1 MTDDVVELDF
11 ADDYRQTRDLVAVP
25 LVSGSV
31 SDLIGAAKAA
41 VASANLLLP
50 DEDALLERVV
60 TGLLCGHVVL
70 AGPPGTGKT
79 TLAKL
84 LADVFQCTSRVETAT
99 ADWSTYDVIGGLQPK
114 ITGTGNMTMESIA
127 PWQGHVTSAVLKCAE
142 TVARNRDEPATH
154 PHQAHW
160 LIIDEFNR
168 AEIDKA
174 VGGLY
179 TVLGGGGTESLKL
192 WFEQDPKRQEVWI
205 PGRFRI
211 VATLNSVDTS
221 YVYGFSQGLTRRFKY
236 IYVGVPSP
244 DQVPAE
250 LDAALTQA
258 LAWLDA
264 TYPGPNV
271 APSGES
277 LRDAIGKVVGRLEAM
292 VRLVRYGEGAVPGWP
307 LGTAQIVD
315 VLRELALHARTADDL
330 GGHLDLAFADL
341 VVPQMMDLSA
351 DQLDRIEGAF
361 APSGSLAEM
370 HRVLI
375 AVKQLREAQNTSF
388 T

>member
-1 MTDDVVELDF
+1 MTDDAVELDF
-11 ADDYRQTRDLVAVP
+11 ADDYRQTRDLVDVP

-31 SDLIGAAKAA
+31 ADLLSAAKTA

-50 DEDALLERVV
+50 DEDALLERII

-84 LADVFQCTSRVETAT
+84 LADVFACTARVETAT

-142 TVARNRDEPATH
+142 TVARNRDEPDTH

-179 TVLGGGGTESLKL
+179 TVLGGGGAESLKL
-192 WFEQDPKRQEVWI
+192 WFEQDSRRQEVWI

-236 IYVGVPSP
+236 IYIGVPSP
-244 DQVPAE
+244 DQVQAE
-250 LDAALTQA
+250 IDAALTQA
-258 LAWLDA
+258 LGWLHS
-264 TYPGPNV
+264 TYPGGDC
-271 APSGES
+271 AQGGQS
-277 LRDAIGKVVGRLEAM
+277 LRDFITTVVGRLDEM
-292 VRLVRYGEGAVPGWP
+292 VRLVRYGDGAIPGWP

-315 VLRELALHARTADDL
+315 VLKELALHARTADNL
-330 GGHLDLAFADL
+330 AAHLDLAFADL

-351 DQLDRIEGAF
+351 DQLDRIEAAF
-361 APSGSLAEM
+361 ALTGPLADM
-370 HRVLI
+370 PRVLI

-388 T
+388 A